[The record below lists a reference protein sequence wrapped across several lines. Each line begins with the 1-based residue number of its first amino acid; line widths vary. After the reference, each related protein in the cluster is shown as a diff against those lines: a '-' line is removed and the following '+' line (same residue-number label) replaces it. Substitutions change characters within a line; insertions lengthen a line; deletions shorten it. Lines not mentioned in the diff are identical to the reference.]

1 MLLSATFK
9 FFSVFWFY
17 MLQHQCHNL
26 HFQSRSHD
34 KELGLD
40 CQLLILSV
48 IQNHAPLHW
57 SATLTHQL
65 ETSLKD
71 QQSRLCHKCGHCES
85 FVNIA
90 AFASISQKL
99 AFSVCRCQ
107 IIEKHHSIFVNP
119 TYIKYARW
127 LSIVLHNL
135 KLKISFTTLHK
146 LLKNLL

>member
-1 MLLSATFK
+1 
-9 FFSVFWFY
+9 

-48 IQNHAPLHW
+48 IHNHALLHW

-71 QQSRLCHKCGHCES
+71 QRSRLCHKCGHCES

-90 AFASISQKL
+90 AFSLLL
-99 AFSVCRCQ
+99 AFSVCKWE
-107 IIEKHHSIFVNP
+107 IIEKYHSNLVNP

-127 LSIVLHNL
+127 LKIVLHNL